1 MEEIIR
7 IEDKAHCLLNK
18 QCDRLKKSWGEGTYL
33 PILHCIVV
41 YVLALKANISCSM
54 QDWFHKVLHSNSVGI
69 DEESL
74 KVLINMVP
82 DTIGYAEIQNYI
94 VSSQN
99 SFVDKEILIEIER
112 YMELVNCKRL
122 ETSFY
127 NTDLA
132 DYSFNSNIEYSL
144 MSYGYH
150 RLFERYLFSIY
161 SCCIGQQVIASNTYS
176 DDDTL
181 FVVDLSAYMKN
192 ENTVSNL
199 PQELISA
206 YMKNEN
212 TFSDLTMEL
221 IDMTNR
227 DKIIFIIPNKMLE
240 HSYMSSDTVNS
251 YSNEVRQYFLTF
263 GYSWKITEFA
273 KCSIAHKLDV
283 KQSKQVIFSFV
294 KNDMFASYSYN
305 IKDSSSIKD
314 KFQSGMNDNDV
325 LFHDVTS
332 LTLRPSF
339 FTLHIMVNRL
349 LKAFIKE
356 KYTHGLQGVPLY
368 QDSYKVNWKECLS
381 FNDVFKRICIYSEGE
396 ISSSNVYCDLYFNN
410 IEEICGDAYELEPAY
425 RLNNLKRTNLKSIIQ
440 KASELIRNEA
450 SRHSIY
456 LQPSDMLFLM
466 KKVEIPATLL
476 DCKNKELV
484 EMVNKMY
491 AAGLKSSKLQ
501 NLETVIPEISEVEG
515 KPYYEKLSK
524 LLCLFETFKILH
536 KDKYNIYTWHT
547 KIDCTNNIDEFLLN
561 KMRNDAKTK
570 HLFFFL
576 CSACIDDLDK
586 LIFFNTDE
594 GLSYKNYTDMCKE
607 LIAFFP
613 YLKSN
618 QIKNSE
624 DQFRKNM
631 KEFSKDQFRK
641 DMKKKSEGQEAEYD
655 ITIFEKT
662 EDSDKETKKKRKKT
676 YLKLIKKYVKT
687 DLLFM
692 EEDQE
697 ERDDS
702 ASRFLKAF
710 ADFVNFIC

>member
-7 IEDKAHCLLNK
+7 IEDKAYCLLNK
-18 QCDRLKKSWGEGTYL
+18 QCDRLKKLWGEGTYL

-54 QDWFHKVLHSNSVGI
+54 QDWFHEVLHGNFVDI

-94 VSSQN
+94 VSFQN

-132 DYSFNSNIEYSL
+132 DYSFNSNIECSF
-144 MSYGYH
+144 MSYGDH
-150 RLFERYLFSIY
+150 RLSERYLFSIY
-161 SCCIGQQVIASNTYS
+161 SCCIGQQDIASNTYS
-176 DDDTL
+176 DEDTL

-192 ENTVSNL
+192 ENTVSDL
-199 PQELISA
+199 KQELIDK
-206 YMKNEN
+206 KNK
-212 TFSDLTMEL
+212 
-221 IDMTNR
+221 

-240 HSYMSSDTVNS
+240 YSYMSSDTVNS

-305 IKDSSSIKD
+305 IKDYSSIKD

-325 LFHDVTS
+325 LFHNVTS
-332 LTLRPSF
+332 LTLCPSF

-466 KKVEIPATLL
+466 KHIEIPRTLL
-476 DCKNKELV
+476 FPKSEKLV
-484 EMVNKMY
+484 NMVNKMY

-576 CSACIDDLDK
+576 CSACVDDMDK

-594 GLSYKNYTDMCKE
+594 GLSYKNYTDMRKE

-631 KEFSKDQFRK
+631 KEFSKGK
-641 DMKKKSEGQEAEYD
+641 YD
-655 ITIFEKT
+655 IAEFEKT
-662 EDSDKETKKKRKKT
+662 ERKRLETWKKQKKM
-676 YLKLIKKYVKT
+676 YLDLIEDYIKT
-687 DLLFM
+687 DLLSM
-692 EEDQE
+692 KEESE
-697 ERDDS
+697 NS
-702 ASRFLKAF
+702 ASRFLKELKG
-710 ADFVNFIC
+710 FINLLNGSSDISSDRK

>member
-1 MEEIIR
+1 
-7 IEDKAHCLLNK
+7 
-18 QCDRLKKSWGEGTYL
+18 
-33 PILHCIVV
+33 
-41 YVLALKANISCSM
+41 
-54 QDWFHKVLHSNSVGI
+54 
-69 DEESL
+69 
-74 KVLINMVP
+74 
-82 DTIGYAEIQNYI
+82 
-94 VSSQN
+94 
-99 SFVDKEILIEIER
+99 
-112 YMELVNCKRL
+112 
-122 ETSFY
+122 
-127 NTDLA
+127 
-132 DYSFNSNIEYSL
+132 
-144 MSYGYH
+144 
-150 RLFERYLFSIY
+150 
-161 SCCIGQQVIASNTYS
+161 
-176 DDDTL
+176 
-181 FVVDLSAYMKN
+181 
-192 ENTVSNL
+192 
-199 PQELISA
+199 
-206 YMKNEN
+206 
-212 TFSDLTMEL
+212 
-221 IDMTNR
+221 
-227 DKIIFIIPNKMLE
+227 
-240 HSYMSSDTVNS
+240 
-251 YSNEVRQYFLTF
+251 
-263 GYSWKITEFA
+263 
-273 KCSIAHKLDV
+273 
-283 KQSKQVIFSFV
+283 
-294 KNDMFASYSYN
+294 MFASYSYN

-325 LFHDVTS
+325 LFHNVTS

>member
-192 ENTVSNL
+192 ENT
-199 PQELISA
+199 
-206 YMKNEN
+206 
-212 TFSDLTMEL
+212 FSDLTMEL

-325 LFHDVTS
+325 LFHNVTS

>member
-54 QDWFHKVLHSNSVGI
+54 QDWFHKVLHSNPVGI

-325 LFHDVTS
+325 LFHNVTS

-368 QDSYKVNWKECLS
+368 QGSYKVNWKECLS

>member
-18 QCDRLKKSWGEGTYL
+18 QCDRLKKLWGEGTYL
-33 PILHCIVV
+33 TILHSIVV

-54 QDWFHKVLHSNSVGI
+54 QDWFHKVLHSNLVGI

-82 DTIGYAEIQNYI
+82 DTICYAEIQNYI

-132 DYSFNSNIEYSL
+132 DYSFYSNIEYSL
-144 MSYGYH
+144 MSYGDH
-150 RLFERYLFSIY
+150 RLFEYYLFSIY

-192 ENTVSNL
+192 ENTFSNL
-199 PQELISA
+199 KHELFDKIN
-206 YMKNEN
+206 K
-212 TFSDLTMEL
+212 
-221 IDMTNR
+221 
-227 DKIIFIIPNKMLE
+227 DKIILIIPNKMLE
-240 HSYMSSDTVNS
+240 YSYMSSDNVNS
-251 YSNEVRQYFLTF
+251 YSNEVRQYFLALGF
-263 GYSWKITEFA
+263 SWKITEFA
-273 KCSIAHKLDV
+273 KCSIAYKLDV
-283 KQSKQVIFSFV
+283 KQSEHVTFSFV
-294 KNDMFASYSYN
+294 KNDVSVSYYYN
-305 IKDSSSIKD
+305 IKDYSSIKD

-325 LFHDVTS
+325 LFHNVTS

-356 KYTHGLQGVPLY
+356 KYTHGLQGVPYY

-381 FNDVFKRICIYSEGE
+381 FNDVFKRICMYSEGE

-466 KKVEIPATLL
+466 KHIEIPRTLL
-476 DCKNKELV
+476 FPKSEKLV
-484 EMVNKMY
+484 NMVNKMY

-576 CSACIDDLDK
+576 CSACVDDMDK
-586 LIFFNTDE
+586 LIFFNTDKS
-594 GLSYKNYTDMCKE
+594 LSYKNYTDMRKE
-607 LIAFFP
+607 LLVFFP

-631 KEFSKDQFRK
+631 KEFSKGEFSK
-641 DMKKKSEGQEAEYD
+641 GKYD
-655 ITIFEKT
+655 IAEFEKT
-662 EDSDKETKKKRKKT
+662 ELNRLETWKKQKKM
-676 YLKLIKKYVKT
+676 YLDLIEDYIKT
-687 DLLFM
+687 DLLSM
-692 EEDQE
+692 KKDQE

-702 ASRFLKAF
+702 ASRFLKAL
-710 ADFVNFIC
+710 ANFVGLL

>member
-18 QCDRLKKSWGEGTYL
+18 QCDRLKKLWGEGTYL
-33 PILHCIVV
+33 TILHSIVV

-54 QDWFHKVLHSNSVGI
+54 QDWFHKVLHSNLVGI
-69 DEESL
+69 DEDSL

-112 YMELVNCKRL
+112 YMKLVNCKRL

-132 DYSFNSNIEYSL
+132 DYSFYSNIEYSL
-144 MSYGYH
+144 MSYGDH
-150 RLFERYLFSIY
+150 RLFEYYLFSIY

-192 ENTVSNL
+192 ENTFSNL
-199 PQELISA
+199 KHELFDKIN
-206 YMKNEN
+206 K
-212 TFSDLTMEL
+212 
-221 IDMTNR
+221 
-227 DKIIFIIPNKMLE
+227 DKIILIIPNKMLE
-240 HSYMSSDTVNS
+240 YSYMSSDNVNS
-251 YSNEVRQYFLTF
+251 YSNEVRQYFLALGF
-263 GYSWKITEFA
+263 SWKITEFA
-273 KCSIAHKLDV
+273 KCSIAYKLDV
-283 KQSKQVIFSFV
+283 KQSEHVTFSFV
-294 KNDMFASYSYN
+294 KNDVSVSYYYN
-305 IKDSSSIKD
+305 IKDYSSIKD

-325 LFHDVTS
+325 LFHNVTS

-356 KYTHGLQGVPLY
+356 KYTHGLQGVPYY

-381 FNDVFKRICIYSEGE
+381 FNDVFKRICMYSEGE

-466 KKVEIPATLL
+466 KHIEIPRTLL
-476 DCKNKELV
+476 FPKSEKLV
-484 EMVNKMY
+484 NMVNKMY

-576 CSACIDDLDK
+576 CSACVDDMDK
-586 LIFFNTDE
+586 LIFFNTDKS
-594 GLSYKNYTDMCKE
+594 LSYKNYTDMRKE
-607 LIAFFP
+607 LLVFFP

-631 KEFSKDQFRK
+631 KEFSKGEFSK
-641 DMKKKSEGQEAEYD
+641 GKYD
-655 ITIFEKT
+655 IAEFEKT
-662 EDSDKETKKKRKKT
+662 ELNRLETWKKQKKM
-676 YLKLIKKYVKT
+676 YLDLIEDYIKT
-687 DLLFM
+687 DLLSM
-692 EEDQE
+692 KKDQE

-702 ASRFLKAF
+702 ASRFLKAL
-710 ADFVNFIC
+710 ANFVGLL

>member
-18 QCDRLKKSWGEGTYL
+18 QCDRLKKLWGEGTYL

-54 QDWFHKVLHSNSVGI
+54 QDFFHEVLHGNFVGI

-94 VSSQN
+94 GSFQN

-127 NTDLA
+127 NADLA

-181 FVVDLSAYMKN
+181 FVVDL
-192 ENTVSNL
+192 
-199 PQELISA
+199 SA

-305 IKDSSSIKD
+305 IKDYSSIKD

-325 LFHDVTS
+325 LFHNVTT

-339 FTLHIMVNRL
+339 FTLHVMVNRL

-356 KYTHGLQGVPLY
+356 KYTHGLQGVPYY

-381 FNDVFKRICIYSEGE
+381 FNDVFKRICMYSEGE

>member
-18 QCDRLKKSWGEGTYL
+18 QCDRLKKLWGEGTYL
-33 PILHCIVV
+33 TILHSIVV

-54 QDWFHKVLHSNSVGI
+54 QDWFHKVLHSNLVGI

-132 DYSFNSNIEYSL
+132 DYSFYSNIEYSL
-144 MSYGYH
+144 MSYGDH
-150 RLFERYLFSIY
+150 RLFEYYLFSIY

-199 PQELISA
+199 KHELFDKIN
-206 YMKNEN
+206 K
-212 TFSDLTMEL
+212 
-221 IDMTNR
+221 
-227 DKIIFIIPNKMLE
+227 DKIILIIPNKMLE
-240 HSYMSSDTVNS
+240 YSYMSSDNVNS
-251 YSNEVRQYFLTF
+251 YSNEVRQYFLALGF
-263 GYSWKITEFA
+263 SWKITEFA
-273 KCSIAHKLDV
+273 KCSIAYKLDV

-325 LFHDVTS
+325 LFHNVTS

>member
-325 LFHDVTS
+325 LFHNVTS

-547 KIDCTNNIDEFLLN
+547 KIDCTNNIDELIGGIKIRLKISIFYGE
-561 KMRNDAKTK
+561 KVV
-570 HLFFFL
+570 HL
-576 CSACIDDLDK
+576 
-586 LIFFNTDE
+586 
-594 GLSYKNYTDMCKE
+594 
-607 LIAFFP
+607 
-613 YLKSN
+613 
-618 QIKNSE
+618 
-624 DQFRKNM
+624 
-631 KEFSKDQFRK
+631 
-641 DMKKKSEGQEAEYD
+641 
-655 ITIFEKT
+655 
-662 EDSDKETKKKRKKT
+662 
-676 YLKLIKKYVKT
+676 
-687 DLLFM
+687 
-692 EEDQE
+692 
-697 ERDDS
+697 
-702 ASRFLKAF
+702 
-710 ADFVNFIC
+710 ADF

>member
-18 QCDRLKKSWGEGTYL
+18 QCDRLKKLWGEGTYL
-33 PILHCIVV
+33 TILHSIVV

-54 QDWFHKVLHSNSVGI
+54 QDWFHKVLHGNFVDI

-94 VSSQN
+94 GSFQN

-127 NTDLA
+127 NANLA

-144 MSYGYH
+144 MSYGDH
-150 RLFERYLFSIY
+150 RLFEYYLFSIY

-305 IKDSSSIKD
+305 IKDYSSIKD

-325 LFHDVTS
+325 LFHNVTT

-339 FTLHIMVNRL
+339 FTLHVMVNRL

-356 KYTHGLQGVPLY
+356 KYTHGLQGVPYY

-381 FNDVFKRICIYSEGE
+381 FNDVFKRICMYSEGE

-586 LIFFNTDE
+586 LIFFN
-594 GLSYKNYTDMCKE
+594 
-607 LIAFFP
+607 I
-613 YLKSN
+613 
-618 QIKNSE
+618 Q
-624 DQFRKNM
+624 Q
-631 KEFSKDQFRK
+631 
-641 DMKKKSEGQEAEYD
+641 
-655 ITIFEKT
+655 
-662 EDSDKETKKKRKKT
+662 
-676 YLKLIKKYVKT
+676 
-687 DLLFM
+687 
-692 EEDQE
+692 
-697 ERDDS
+697 S
-702 ASRFLKAF
+702 A
-710 ADFVNFIC
+710 

>member
-18 QCDRLKKSWGEGTYL
+18 QCDRLKKLWGEGTYL
-33 PILHCIVV
+33 TILHSIVV

-54 QDWFHKVLHSNSVGI
+54 QDWFHKVLHSNLVGI

-132 DYSFNSNIEYSL
+132 DYSFYSNIEYSL
-144 MSYGYH
+144 MSYGDH
-150 RLFERYLFSIY
+150 RLFEYYLFSIY

-192 ENTVSNL
+192 ENTFSNL
-199 PQELISA
+199 KHELFDKIN
-206 YMKNEN
+206 K
-212 TFSDLTMEL
+212 
-221 IDMTNR
+221 
-227 DKIIFIIPNKMLE
+227 DKIILIIPNKMLE
-240 HSYMSSDTVNS
+240 YSYMSSDNVNS
-251 YSNEVRQYFLTF
+251 YSNEVRQYFLALGF
-263 GYSWKITEFA
+263 SWKITEFA
-273 KCSIAHKLDV
+273 KCSIAYKLDV
-283 KQSKQVIFSFV
+283 KQSEHVTFSFV
-294 KNDMFASYSYN
+294 KNDVSVSYYYN
-305 IKDSSSIKD
+305 IKDYSSIKD
-314 KFQSGMNDNDV
+314 KFLSGMNDNDV
-325 LFHDVTS
+325 LFHNVTS

-356 KYTHGLQGVPLY
+356 KYTHGLQGVPYY

-381 FNDVFKRICIYSEGE
+381 FNDVFKRICMYSEGE

-466 KKVEIPATLL
+466 KHIEIPRTLL
-476 DCKNKELV
+476 FPKSEKLV
-484 EMVNKMY
+484 NMVNKMY

-576 CSACIDDLDK
+576 CSACVDDMDK
-586 LIFFNTDE
+586 LFFLIQTRV
-594 GLSYKNYTDMCKE
+594 YHTKIIRICAKNYWYSF
-607 LIAFFP
+607 LI
-613 YLKSN
+613 
-618 QIKNSE
+618 
-624 DQFRKNM
+624 
-631 KEFSKDQFRK
+631 
-641 DMKKKSEGQEAEYD
+641 
-655 ITIFEKT
+655 
-662 EDSDKETKKKRKKT
+662 
-676 YLKLIKKYVKT
+676 
-687 DLLFM
+687 
-692 EEDQE
+692 
-697 ERDDS
+697 
-702 ASRFLKAF
+702 
-710 ADFVNFIC
+710 

>member
-1 MEEIIR
+1 MDEIIR

-18 QCDRLKKSWGEGTYL
+18 QCDRLKKLWGEGTYL
-33 PILHCIVV
+33 TILHSVVV

-54 QDWFHKVLHSNSVGI
+54 QDFFHDVLHGNFVGI

-94 VSSQN
+94 GSFQN

-122 ETSFY
+122 ETIFY

-325 LFHDVTS
+325 LFHNVTS

-339 FTLHIMVNRL
+339 FTLHVMVNRL

-356 KYTHGLQGVPLY
+356 KYTHGLQGVPYY

-381 FNDVFKRICIYSEGE
+381 FNDVFKRICMYSEGE

-425 RLNNLKRTNLKSIIQ
+425 RLNNLQRTNLKSIIQ

-466 KKVEIPATLL
+466 KHIEIPRTLL
-476 DCKNKELV
+476 FPKSEKLV
-484 EMVNKMY
+484 NMVNKMY

-576 CSACIDDLDK
+576 CSACVDDKDK
-586 LIFFNTDE
+586 LIFFNTDKS
-594 GLSYKNYTDMCKE
+594 LSYKNYTDMRKE
-607 LIAFFP
+607 LLVFFP

-631 KEFSKDQFRK
+631 KEFSKGK
-641 DMKKKSEGQEAEYD
+641 YD
-655 ITIFEKT
+655 IAEFEKT
-662 EDSDKETKKKRKKT
+662 ERNRLETWKKQKKM
-676 YLKLIKKYVKT
+676 YLDLIEDYIKT
-687 DLLFM
+687 DLLSM
-692 EEDQE
+692 KKDQE

-702 ASRFLKAF
+702 ASRFLKAL
-710 ADFVNFIC
+710 ADFVGLL

>member
-18 QCDRLKKSWGEGTYL
+18 QCDRLKKLWGEGTYL
-33 PILHCIVV
+33 TILHSIVV

-54 QDWFHKVLHSNSVGI
+54 QDWFHKVLHSNLVGI

-132 DYSFNSNIEYSL
+132 DYSFYSNIEYSL
-144 MSYGYH
+144 MSYGDH
-150 RLFERYLFSIY
+150 RLFEYYLFSIY

-192 ENTVSNL
+192 ENTFSNL
-199 PQELISA
+199 KHELFDNIN
-206 YMKNEN
+206 K
-212 TFSDLTMEL
+212 
-221 IDMTNR
+221 
-227 DKIIFIIPNKMLE
+227 DKIILIIPNKMLE
-240 HSYMSSDTVNS
+240 YSYMSSDNVNS
-251 YSNEVRQYFLTF
+251 YSNEVRQYFLALGF
-263 GYSWKITEFA
+263 SWKITEFA
-273 KCSIAHKLDV
+273 KCSIAYKLDV
-283 KQSKQVIFSFV
+283 KQSEHVTFSFV
-294 KNDMFASYSYN
+294 KNDVSVSYYYN
-305 IKDSSSIKD
+305 IKDYSSIKD

-325 LFHDVTS
+325 LFHNVTS

-356 KYTHGLQGVPLY
+356 KYTHGLQGVPYY

-381 FNDVFKRICIYSEGE
+381 FNDVFKRICMYSEGE

-466 KKVEIPATLL
+466 KHIEIPRTLL
-476 DCKNKELV
+476 FPKSEKLV
-484 EMVNKMY
+484 NMVNKMY

-576 CSACIDDLDK
+576 CSACVDDMDK
-586 LIFFNTDE
+586 LIFFNTDKS
-594 GLSYKNYTDMCKE
+594 LSYKNYTDMRKE
-607 LIAFFP
+607 LLVFFP

-631 KEFSKDQFRK
+631 KEFSKGEFSK
-641 DMKKKSEGQEAEYD
+641 GKYD
-655 ITIFEKT
+655 IAEFEKT
-662 EDSDKETKKKRKKT
+662 ELNCLETWKKQKKM
-676 YLKLIKKYVKT
+676 YLDLIEDYIKT
-687 DLLFM
+687 DLLSM
-692 EEDQE
+692 KKDQE

-702 ASRFLKAF
+702 ASRFLKAL
-710 ADFVNFIC
+710 ANFVGLL

>member
-18 QCDRLKKSWGEGTYL
+18 QCDRLKKLWGEGTYL
-33 PILHCIVV
+33 TILHSIVV

-54 QDWFHKVLHSNSVGI
+54 QDFFHDVLHGNFVGI

-94 VSSQN
+94 GSFQN

-122 ETSFY
+122 ETIFY

-181 FVVDLSAYMKN
+181 FVVDL
-192 ENTVSNL
+192 
-199 PQELISA
+199 SA

-325 LFHDVTS
+325 LFHNVTT

-339 FTLHIMVNRL
+339 FTLHVMVNRL

-356 KYTHGLQGVPLY
+356 KYTHGLQGVPYY

-381 FNDVFKRICIYSEGE
+381 FNDVFKRICMYSEGE

-425 RLNNLKRTNLKSIIQ
+425 RLNNLQRTNLSQ
-440 KASELIRNEA
+440 
-450 SRHSIY
+450 
-456 LQPSDMLFLM
+456 LF
-466 KKVEIPATLL
+466 KK
-476 DCKNKELV
+476 LV
-484 EMVNKMY
+484 
-491 AAGLKSSKLQ
+491 
-501 NLETVIPEISEVEG
+501 NL
-515 KPYYEKLSK
+515 
-524 LLCLFETFKILH
+524 
-536 KDKYNIYTWHT
+536 
-547 KIDCTNNIDEFLLN
+547 
-561 KMRNDAKTK
+561 
-570 HLFFFL
+570 
-576 CSACIDDLDK
+576 
-586 LIFFNTDE
+586 
-594 GLSYKNYTDMCKE
+594 
-607 LIAFFP
+607 
-613 YLKSN
+613 
-618 QIKNSE
+618 
-624 DQFRKNM
+624 
-631 KEFSKDQFRK
+631 
-641 DMKKKSEGQEAEYD
+641 
-655 ITIFEKT
+655 
-662 EDSDKETKKKRKKT
+662 
-676 YLKLIKKYVKT
+676 
-687 DLLFM
+687 
-692 EEDQE
+692 
-697 ERDDS
+697 
-702 ASRFLKAF
+702 
-710 ADFVNFIC
+710 

>member
-18 QCDRLKKSWGEGTYL
+18 QCDRLKKLWGEGTYL
-33 PILHCIVV
+33 TILHSIVV

-54 QDWFHKVLHSNSVGI
+54 QDWFHKVLHSNLVGI

-94 VSSQN
+94 GSFQN

-132 DYSFNSNIEYSL
+132 DYSFYSNIEYSL
-144 MSYGYH
+144 MSYGDH
-150 RLFERYLFSIY
+150 RLFEYYLFSIY

-181 FVVDLSAYMKN
+181 FVVDLR
-192 ENTVSNL
+192 
-199 PQELISA
+199 A

-212 TFSDLTMEL
+212 TFSDLKQEL
-221 IDMTNR
+221 IDKKNK

-305 IKDSSSIKD
+305 IKDYSSIKD

-325 LFHDVTS
+325 LFHNVTT

-339 FTLHIMVNRL
+339 FTLHVMVNRL

-356 KYTHGLQGVPLY
+356 KYTHGLQGVPYY

-381 FNDVFKRICIYSEGE
+381 FNDVFKRICMYSEGE
-396 ISSSNVYCDLYFNN
+396 VSSSNVYCDLYFNN

-425 RLNNLKRTNLKSIIQ
+425 RLNNLKRTNLKSILQ

-466 KKVEIPATLL
+466 KHIEIPRTLL
-476 DCKNKELV
+476 FPKSEKLV
-484 EMVNKMY
+484 NMVNKMY

-576 CSACIDDLDK
+576 CSACVDDMDK
-586 LIFFNTDE
+586 LIFFNTDKS
-594 GLSYKNYTDMCKE
+594 LSYKNYTDMRKE
-607 LIAFFP
+607 LLVFFP

-631 KEFSKDQFRK
+631 KEFSKGEFSK
-641 DMKKKSEGQEAEYD
+641 GKYD
-655 ITIFEKT
+655 IAEFEKT
-662 EDSDKETKKKRKKT
+662 ELNRLETWKKQKKM
-676 YLKLIKKYVKT
+676 YLDLIEDYIKT
-687 DLLFM
+687 DLLSM
-692 EEDQE
+692 KKDQE

-702 ASRFLKAF
+702 ASRFLKAL
-710 ADFVNFIC
+710 ADFVGLL

>member
-18 QCDRLKKSWGEGTYL
+18 QCDRLKKLWGEGTYL
-33 PILHCIVV
+33 TILHSIVV

-54 QDWFHKVLHSNSVGI
+54 QDWFHKVLHSNLVGI

-94 VSSQN
+94 VSFQN

-127 NTDLA
+127 NANLA

-144 MSYGYH
+144 MSYGDH
-150 RLFERYLFSIY
+150 RLFEYYLFSIY

-192 ENTVSNL
+192 ENTFSNL
-199 PQELISA
+199 KQELFDKIN
-206 YMKNEN
+206 K
-212 TFSDLTMEL
+212 
-221 IDMTNR
+221 
-227 DKIIFIIPNKMLE
+227 DKIIFVIPNKMLE
-240 HSYMSSDTVNS
+240 YSYMSSDKVNS
-251 YSNEVRQYFLTF
+251 YSNEVRQYLFLLLGF
-263 GYSWKITEFA
+263 SWKITEFA
-273 KCSIAHKLDV
+273 KCSIAYKLDV
-283 KQSKQVIFSFV
+283 KQSVHVTFSFV
-294 KNDMFASYSYN
+294 KNDMSVSYFYN
-305 IKDSSSIKD
+305 IKDYSSIKD

-325 LFHDVTS
+325 LFHNVTS

-466 KKVEIPATLL
+466 KHIEIPRTLL
-476 DCKNKELV
+476 SSKSEKLV
-484 EMVNKMY
+484 NMVNKMY

-547 KIDCTNNIDEFLLN
+547 KIDCTNNIDEFQLN
-561 KMRNDAKTK
+561 MMRNDAKTK

-576 CSACIDDLDK
+576 CSACVDDLDK

-594 GLSYKNYTDMCKE
+594 GLSYKNYTDMRKE
-607 LIAFFP
+607 LIVFFP

-631 KEFSKDQFRK
+631 KEFSV
-641 DMKKKSEGQEAEYD
+641 GQYD
-655 ITIFEKT
+655 IAKFEKT
-662 EDSDKETKKKRKKT
+662 EDFDIETKKKRKKM
-676 YLKLIKKYVKT
+676 YLDLIEDYIKT
-687 DLLFM
+687 DLLSM
-692 EEDQE
+692 KEESE
-697 ERDDS
+697 NS
-702 ASRFLKAF
+702 ASRFLKELKG
-710 ADFVNFIC
+710 FINLLNGSSDISSDRK

>member
-1 MEEIIR
+1 MEEIII

-18 QCDRLKKSWGEGTYL
+18 QCDRLKKLWGEGTYL
-33 PILHCIVV
+33 TILHSIVV

-54 QDWFHKVLHSNSVGI
+54 QDFFHEVLHGNFVGI

-94 VSSQN
+94 VSFQN

-127 NTDLA
+127 NANLA

-144 MSYGYH
+144 MSYGDH
-150 RLFERYLFSIY
+150 RLFEYYLFSIY

-192 ENTVSNL
+192 ENTFSNL
-199 PQELISA
+199 KQELFDKIN
-206 YMKNEN
+206 K
-212 TFSDLTMEL
+212 
-221 IDMTNR
+221 
-227 DKIIFIIPNKMLE
+227 DKIIFVIPNKMLE
-240 HSYMSSDTVNS
+240 YSYMSSDKVNS
-251 YSNEVRQYFLTF
+251 YSNEVRQYLFLLLGF
-263 GYSWKITEFA
+263 SWKITEFA
-273 KCSIAHKLDV
+273 KCSIAYKLDV
-283 KQSKQVIFSFV
+283 KQSVHVTFSFV
-294 KNDMFASYSYN
+294 KNDMSVSYFYN
-305 IKDSSSIKD
+305 IKDYSSIKD

-325 LFHDVTS
+325 LFHNVTS

-466 KKVEIPATLL
+466 KHIEIPRTLL
-476 DCKNKELV
+476 SSKSEKLV
-484 EMVNKMY
+484 NMVNKMY

-547 KIDCTNNIDEFLLN
+547 KIDCTNNIDEFQLN
-561 KMRNDAKTK
+561 MMRNDAKTK

-576 CSACIDDLDK
+576 CSACVDDLDK

-594 GLSYKNYTDMCKE
+594 GLSYKNYTDMRKE

-631 KEFSKDQFRK
+631 KEFSV
-641 DMKKKSEGQEAEYD
+641 GQYD
-655 ITIFEKT
+655 IAKFEKT
-662 EDSDKETKKKRKKT
+662 EDFDIETKKKRKKM
-676 YLKLIKKYVKT
+676 YLDLIEDYIKT
-687 DLLFM
+687 DLLSM
-692 EEDQE
+692 KEESE
-697 ERDDS
+697 NS
-702 ASRFLKAF
+702 ASRFLKELKG
-710 ADFVNFIC
+710 FINLLNGSSDISSDRK

>member
-18 QCDRLKKSWGEGTYL
+18 QCDRLKKLWGECTYL
-33 PILHCIVV
+33 TILHSIVV

-54 QDWFHKVLHSNSVGI
+54 QDWFHKVLHSNLVGI

-112 YMELVNCKRL
+112 YMKLVNCKRL

-132 DYSFNSNIEYSL
+132 DYSFYSNIEYSL
-144 MSYGYH
+144 MSYGDH
-150 RLFERYLFSIY
+150 RLFEYYLFSIY

-192 ENTVSNL
+192 ENTFSNL
-199 PQELISA
+199 KHELFDKIN
-206 YMKNEN
+206 K
-212 TFSDLTMEL
+212 
-221 IDMTNR
+221 
-227 DKIIFIIPNKMLE
+227 DKIILIIPNKMLE
-240 HSYMSSDTVNS
+240 YSYMSSDNVNS
-251 YSNEVRQYFLTF
+251 YSNEVRQYFLALGF
-263 GYSWKITEFA
+263 SWKITEFA
-273 KCSIAHKLDV
+273 KCSIAYKLDV
-283 KQSKQVIFSFV
+283 KQSEHVTFSFV
-294 KNDMFASYSYN
+294 KNDVSVSYYYN
-305 IKDSSSIKD
+305 IKDYSSIKD

-325 LFHDVTS
+325 LFHNVTS

-356 KYTHGLQGVPLY
+356 KYTHGLQGVPYY

-381 FNDVFKRICIYSEGE
+381 FNDVFKRICMYSEGE

-466 KKVEIPATLL
+466 KHIEIPRTLL
-476 DCKNKELV
+476 FPKSEKLV
-484 EMVNKMY
+484 NMVNKMY

-576 CSACIDDLDK
+576 CSACVDDMDK
-586 LIFFNTDE
+586 LIFFNTDKS
-594 GLSYKNYTDMCKE
+594 LSYKNYTDMRKE
-607 LIAFFP
+607 LLVFFP

-631 KEFSKDQFRK
+631 KEFSKGEFSK
-641 DMKKKSEGQEAEYD
+641 GKYD
-655 ITIFEKT
+655 IAEFEKT
-662 EDSDKETKKKRKKT
+662 ELNRLETWKKQKKM
-676 YLKLIKKYVKT
+676 YLDLIEDYIKT
-687 DLLFM
+687 DLLSM
-692 EEDQE
+692 KKDQE

-702 ASRFLKAF
+702 ASRFLKAL
-710 ADFVNFIC
+710 ANFVGLL

>member
-1 MEEIIR
+1 MDEIIR

-18 QCDRLKKSWGEGTYL
+18 QCDRLKKLWGEGTYL
-33 PILHCIVV
+33 TILHSVVV

-54 QDWFHKVLHSNSVGI
+54 QDFFHEVLHGNFVGI

-94 VSSQN
+94 GSFQN

-127 NTDLA
+127 NADLA

-144 MSYGYH
+144 MFYGDQ
-150 RLFERYLFSIY
+150 RLFESYLFSIY
-161 SCCIGQQVIASNTYS
+161 SCCIGQQDIASNTYS

-192 ENTVSNL
+192 ENTFSNL
-199 PQELISA
+199 KQELFDKIN
-206 YMKNEN
+206 K
-212 TFSDLTMEL
+212 
-221 IDMTNR
+221 

-240 HSYMSSDTVNS
+240 YSYMSSDNVNS
-251 YSNEVRQYFLTF
+251 YSNEVRQYLFLLLGF
-263 GYSWKITEFA
+263 SWKITEFA
-273 KCSIAHKLDV
+273 KCSIAYKLDV
-283 KQSKQVIFSFV
+283 KQSVHVTFSFV
-294 KNDMFASYSYN
+294 KNDMSVSYFYN
-305 IKDSSSIKD
+305 IKDYSSIKD

-325 LFHDVTS
+325 LFHNVTT

-339 FTLHIMVNRL
+339 FTLHVMVNRL

-356 KYTHGLQGVPLY
+356 KYTHGLQGVPYY

-381 FNDVFKRICIYSEGE
+381 FNDVFKRICMYSEGE

-410 IEEICGDAYELEPAY
+410 IEEICGDAYELEPAC

-440 KASELIRNEA
+440 KASELIRKEA

-466 KKVEIPATLL
+466 KHIEIPRTLL
-476 DCKNKELV
+476 FSKSEGLV
-484 EMVNKMY
+484 NMVNKMY
-491 AAGLKSSKLQ
+491 AAGLKSTKLQ

-576 CSACIDDLDK
+576 CSACVDDMDK
-586 LIFFNTDE
+586 LIFFNTDKS
-594 GLSYKNYTDMCKE
+594 LSYKNYTDMRKE
-607 LIAFFP
+607 LLVFFP

-631 KEFSKDQFRK
+631 KEFSKGK
-641 DMKKKSEGQEAEYD
+641 YD
-655 ITIFEKT
+655 IAEFEKT
-662 EDSDKETKKKRKKT
+662 ERNRLETWKKQKKM
-676 YLKLIKKYVKT
+676 YLDLIEDYIKT
-687 DLLFM
+687 DLLSM
-692 EEDQE
+692 KKDQE

-702 ASRFLKAF
+702 ASRFLKAL
-710 ADFVNFIC
+710 ADFVGLL

>member
-18 QCDRLKKSWGEGTYL
+18 QCDRLKKLWGEGTYL
-33 PILHCIVV
+33 TILHSIVV

-54 QDWFHKVLHSNSVGI
+54 QDFFHEVLHGNFVGI

-94 VSSQN
+94 VSFQN

-127 NTDLA
+127 NPNLA

-144 MSYGYH
+144 MSYGDH
-150 RLFERYLFSIY
+150 RLFEYYLFSIY

-192 ENTVSNL
+192 ENTFSNL
-199 PQELISA
+199 KQELFDKIN
-206 YMKNEN
+206 K
-212 TFSDLTMEL
+212 
-221 IDMTNR
+221 
-227 DKIIFIIPNKMLE
+227 DKIIFVIPNKMLE
-240 HSYMSSDTVNS
+240 YSYMSSDKVNS
-251 YSNEVRQYFLTF
+251 YSNEVRQYLFLLLGF
-263 GYSWKITEFA
+263 SWKITEFA
-273 KCSIAHKLDV
+273 KCSIAYKLDV
-283 KQSKQVIFSFV
+283 KQSVHVTFSFV
-294 KNDMFASYSYN
+294 KNDMSVSYFYN
-305 IKDSSSIKD
+305 IKDYSSIKD

-325 LFHDVTS
+325 LFHNVTS

-466 KKVEIPATLL
+466 KHIEIPRTLL
-476 DCKNKELV
+476 SSKSEKLV
-484 EMVNKMY
+484 NMVNKMY

-547 KIDCTNNIDEFLLN
+547 KIDCTNNIDEFQLN
-561 KMRNDAKTK
+561 MMRNDAKTK

-576 CSACIDDLDK
+576 CSACVDDLDK

-594 GLSYKNYTDMCKE
+594 GLSYKNYTDMRKE

-631 KEFSKDQFRK
+631 KEFSV
-641 DMKKKSEGQEAEYD
+641 GQYD
-655 ITIFEKT
+655 IAKFEKT
-662 EDSDKETKKKRKKT
+662 EDFDIETKKKRKKM
-676 YLKLIKKYVKT
+676 YLDLIEDYIKT
-687 DLLFM
+687 DLLSM
-692 EEDQE
+692 KEESE
-697 ERDDS
+697 NS
-702 ASRFLKAF
+702 ASRFLKELKG
-710 ADFVNFIC
+710 FINLLNGSSDISSDRK

>member
-325 LFHDVTS
+325 LFHNVTS

>member
-1 MEEIIR
+1 MDEIIR

-18 QCDRLKKSWGEGTYL
+18 QCDRLKKLWGEGTYL
-33 PILHCIVV
+33 TILHSVVV

-54 QDWFHKVLHSNSVGI
+54 QDFFHDVLHGNFVGI

-94 VSSQN
+94 GSFQN

-122 ETSFY
+122 ETIFY

-325 LFHDVTS
+325 LFHNVTS

-339 FTLHIMVNRL
+339 FTLHVMVNRL

-356 KYTHGLQGVPLY
+356 KYTHGLQGVPYY

-381 FNDVFKRICIYSEGE
+381 FNDVFKRICMYSEGE

-425 RLNNLKRTNLKSIIQ
+425 RLNNLQRTNLKSIIQ

-466 KKVEIPATLL
+466 KHIEIPRTLL
-476 DCKNKELV
+476 FSKSEGLV
-484 EMVNKMY
+484 NMVNKMY
-491 AAGLKSSKLQ
+491 AAGLKSTKLQ

-576 CSACIDDLDK
+576 CSACVDDMDK
-586 LIFFNTDE
+586 LIFFNTDKS
-594 GLSYKNYTDMCKE
+594 LSYKNYTDMRKE
-607 LIAFFP
+607 LLVFFP

-631 KEFSKDQFRK
+631 KEFSKGK
-641 DMKKKSEGQEAEYD
+641 YD
-655 ITIFEKT
+655 IAEFEKT
-662 EDSDKETKKKRKKT
+662 ERNRLETWKKQKKM
-676 YLKLIKKYVKT
+676 YLDLIEDYIKT
-687 DLLFM
+687 DLLSM
-692 EEDQE
+692 KKDQE

-702 ASRFLKAF
+702 ASRFLKAL
-710 ADFVNFIC
+710 ADFVGLL

>member
-127 NTDLA
+127 NADLA

-212 TFSDLTMEL
+212 TFSDLKQEL
-221 IDMTNR
+221 IDKKNK

-325 LFHDVTS
+325 LFHNVTS

>member
-18 QCDRLKKSWGEGTYL
+18 QCDRLKKLWGEGTYL
-33 PILHCIVV
+33 TILHSIVV

-54 QDWFHKVLHSNSVGI
+54 QDFFHEVLHGNFVGI

-74 KVLINMVP
+74 KDLINMVP

-94 VSSQN
+94 VSFQN

-132 DYSFNSNIEYSL
+132 DYSFNSNIECSL
-144 MSYGYH
+144 MSYGDH
-150 RLFERYLFSIY
+150 RLSERYLFSIY
-161 SCCIGQQVIASNTYS
+161 SCCIGLQDIASNTYS
-176 DDDTL
+176 DEDTL

-206 YMKNEN
+206 YMKKEN
-212 TFSDLTMEL
+212 TFSDLTMDL
-221 IDMTNR
+221 TYMKNR

-251 YSNEVRQYFLTF
+251 YSNEVRQYFLTS

-283 KQSKQVIFSFV
+283 KRSKQVIFSFV

-305 IKDSSSIKD
+305 IKYYSSIKD
-314 KFQSGMNDNDV
+314 KFQSSMNDNDV
-325 LFHDVTS
+325 LFYNVTS

-466 KKVEIPATLL
+466 KHIEIPRTLL
-476 DCKNKELV
+476 SSKSEKLV
-484 EMVNKMY
+484 NMVNKMY

-547 KIDCTNNIDEFLLN
+547 KIDCTNNIDEFQLN
-561 KMRNDAKTK
+561 MMRNDAKTK

-576 CSACIDDLDK
+576 CSACVDDLDK

-594 GLSYKNYTDMCKE
+594 GLSYKNYTDMRKE

-631 KEFSKDQFRK
+631 KEFSV
-641 DMKKKSEGQEAEYD
+641 GQYD
-655 ITIFEKT
+655 IAKFEKT
-662 EDSDKETKKKRKKT
+662 EDFDIETKKKRKKM
-676 YLKLIKKYVKT
+676 YLDLIEDYIKT
-687 DLLFM
+687 DLLSM
-692 EEDQE
+692 KKDQE

-702 ASRFLKAF
+702 ASRFLKAL
-710 ADFVNFIC
+710 ADFVGLL

>member
-325 LFHDVTS
+325 LFHNVTS

-368 QDSYKVNWKECLS
+368 QGSYKVNWKECLS

>member
-18 QCDRLKKSWGEGTYL
+18 QCDRLKKLWGEGTYL
-33 PILHCIVV
+33 TILHSIVV

-54 QDWFHKVLHSNSVGI
+54 QDFFHEVLHGNFVGI

-94 VSSQN
+94 VSFQN

-127 NTDLA
+127 NANLA

-144 MSYGYH
+144 MSYGDH
-150 RLFERYLFSIY
+150 RLFEYYLFSIY

-192 ENTVSNL
+192 ENTFSNL
-199 PQELISA
+199 KQELFDKIN
-206 YMKNEN
+206 K
-212 TFSDLTMEL
+212 
-221 IDMTNR
+221 
-227 DKIIFIIPNKMLE
+227 DKIIFVIPNKMLE
-240 HSYMSSDTVNS
+240 YSYMSSDKVNS
-251 YSNEVRQYFLTF
+251 YSNEVRQYLFLLLGF
-263 GYSWKITEFA
+263 SWKITEFA
-273 KCSIAHKLDV
+273 KCSIAYKLDV
-283 KQSKQVIFSFV
+283 KQSVHVTFSFV
-294 KNDMFASYSYN
+294 KNDMSVSYFYN
-305 IKDSSSIKD
+305 IKDYSSIKD

-325 LFHDVTS
+325 LFHNVTS

-466 KKVEIPATLL
+466 KHIEIPRTLL
-476 DCKNKELV
+476 SSKSEKLV
-484 EMVNKMY
+484 NMVNKMY

-547 KIDCTNNIDEFLLN
+547 KIDCTNNIDEFQLN
-561 KMRNDAKTK
+561 MMRNDAKTK

-576 CSACIDDLDK
+576 CSACVDDLDK

-594 GLSYKNYTDMCKE
+594 GLSYKNYTDMRKE
-607 LIAFFP
+607 LIVFFP

-631 KEFSKDQFRK
+631 KEFSV
-641 DMKKKSEGQEAEYD
+641 GQYD
-655 ITIFEKT
+655 IAKFEKT
-662 EDSDKETKKKRKKT
+662 EDFDIETKKKRKKM
-676 YLKLIKKYVKT
+676 YLDLIEDYIKT
-687 DLLFM
+687 DLLSM
-692 EEDQE
+692 KEESE
-697 ERDDS
+697 NS
-702 ASRFLKAF
+702 ASRFLKELKG
-710 ADFVNFIC
+710 FINLLNGSSDISSDRK

>member
-18 QCDRLKKSWGEGTYL
+18 QCDRLKKLWGEGTYL
-33 PILHCIVV
+33 TILHSVVV

-54 QDWFHKVLHSNSVGI
+54 QDFFHDVLHGNFVGI

-94 VSSQN
+94 GSFQN

-122 ETSFY
+122 ETIFY

-161 SCCIGQQVIASNTYS
+161 SCCIGQQDIASNTYS
-176 DDDTL
+176 DEDTL
-181 FVVDLSAYMKN
+181 FVVDLSVYMKN

-325 LFHDVTS
+325 LFHNVTS

-339 FTLHIMVNRL
+339 FTLHVMVNRL

-356 KYTHGLQGVPLY
+356 KYTHGLQGVPYY

-381 FNDVFKRICIYSEGE
+381 FNDVFKRICMYSEGE

-410 IEEICGDAYELEPAY
+410 IEEICGDAYELEPAC

-440 KASELIRNEA
+440 KASELIRKEA

-466 KKVEIPATLL
+466 KHIEIPRTLL
-476 DCKNKELV
+476 FSKSEGLV
-484 EMVNKMY
+484 NMVNKMY
-491 AAGLKSSKLQ
+491 AAGLKSTKLQ

-576 CSACIDDLDK
+576 CSACVDDMDK
-586 LIFFNTDE
+586 LIFFNTDKS
-594 GLSYKNYTDMCKE
+594 LSYKNYTDMRKE
-607 LIAFFP
+607 LLVFFP

-631 KEFSKDQFRK
+631 KEFSK
-641 DMKKKSEGQEAEYD
+641 GQYD
-655 ITIFEKT
+655 IAQFEKP
-662 EDSDKETKKKRKKT
+662 EDCDRETKKKRKKM
-676 YLKLIKKYVKT
+676 YLDLIEDYIKT
-687 DLLFM
+687 DLLSM
-692 EEDQE
+692 KKDQE

-702 ASRFLKAF
+702 ASRFLKAL
-710 ADFVNFIC
+710 ADFVGLL

>member
-7 IEDKAHCLLNK
+7 IEDKAYCLLNK
-18 QCDRLKKSWGEGTYL
+18 QCDRLKKLWGEGTYL

-54 QDWFHKVLHSNSVGI
+54 QDWFHEVLHGNFVDI

-94 VSSQN
+94 VSFQN

-132 DYSFNSNIEYSL
+132 DYSFNSNIECSF
-144 MSYGYH
+144 MSYGDH
-150 RLFERYLFSIY
+150 RLSERYLFSIY
-161 SCCIGQQVIASNTYS
+161 SCCIGQQDIASNTYS
-176 DDDTL
+176 DEDTL

-192 ENTVSNL
+192 ENTVSDL
-199 PQELISA
+199 KQELIDK
-206 YMKNEN
+206 KNK
-212 TFSDLTMEL
+212 
-221 IDMTNR
+221 

-240 HSYMSSDTVNS
+240 YSYMSSDTVNS

-283 KQSKQVIFSFV
+283 KQSKQVNFSFV

-305 IKDSSSIKD
+305 IKDYSSIKD

-325 LFHDVTS
+325 LFHNVIS

-466 KKVEIPATLL
+466 KHIEIPRTLL
-476 DCKNKELV
+476 FPKSEKLV
-484 EMVNKMY
+484 NMVNKMY

-576 CSACIDDLDK
+576 CSACVDDMDK

-594 GLSYKNYTDMCKE
+594 GLSYKNYTDMRKE

-631 KEFSKDQFRK
+631 KEFSKGK
-641 DMKKKSEGQEAEYD
+641 YD
-655 ITIFEKT
+655 IAEFEKT
-662 EDSDKETKKKRKKT
+662 ERKRLETWKKQKKM
-676 YLKLIKKYVKT
+676 YLDLIEDYIKT
-687 DLLFM
+687 DLLSM
-692 EEDQE
+692 KEESE
-697 ERDDS
+697 NS
-702 ASRFLKAF
+702 ASRFLKELKG
-710 ADFVNFIC
+710 FINLLNGSSDISSDRK

>member
-18 QCDRLKKSWGEGTYL
+18 QCDRLKKLWGEGTYL
-33 PILHCIVV
+33 TILHSIVV

-54 QDWFHKVLHSNSVGI
+54 QDFFHEVLHGNFVGI

-94 VSSQN
+94 VSFQN

-127 NTDLA
+127 NANLA

-144 MSYGYH
+144 MSYGDH
-150 RLFERYLFSIY
+150 RLFEYYLFSIY

-192 ENTVSNL
+192 ENTFSNL
-199 PQELISA
+199 KQELFDKIN
-206 YMKNEN
+206 K
-212 TFSDLTMEL
+212 
-221 IDMTNR
+221 
-227 DKIIFIIPNKMLE
+227 DKIIFVIPNKMLE
-240 HSYMSSDTVNS
+240 YSYMSSDKVNS
-251 YSNEVRQYFLTF
+251 YSNEVRQYLFLLLGF
-263 GYSWKITEFA
+263 SWKITEFA
-273 KCSIAHKLDV
+273 KCSIAYKLDV
-283 KQSKQVIFSFV
+283 KQSVHVTFSFV
-294 KNDMFASYSYN
+294 KNDMSVSYFYN
-305 IKDSSSIKD
+305 IKDYSSIKD

-325 LFHDVTS
+325 LFHNVTS

-410 IEEICGDAYELEPAY
+410 IEEICGDVYGLEPAY

-466 KKVEIPATLL
+466 KHIEIPRTLL
-476 DCKNKELV
+476 SSKSEKLV
-484 EMVNKMY
+484 NMVNKMY

-547 KIDCTNNIDEFLLN
+547 KIDCTNNIDEFQLN
-561 KMRNDAKTK
+561 MMRNDAKTK

-576 CSACIDDLDK
+576 CSACVDDLDK

-594 GLSYKNYTDMCKE
+594 GLSYKNYTDMRKE
-607 LIAFFP
+607 LIVFFP

-631 KEFSKDQFRK
+631 KEFSV
-641 DMKKKSEGQEAEYD
+641 GQYD
-655 ITIFEKT
+655 IAKFEKT
-662 EDSDKETKKKRKKT
+662 EDFDIETKKKRKKM
-676 YLKLIKKYVKT
+676 YLDLIEDYIKT
-687 DLLFM
+687 DLLSM
-692 EEDQE
+692 KEESE
-697 ERDDS
+697 NS
-702 ASRFLKAF
+702 ASRFLKELKG
-710 ADFVNFIC
+710 FINLLNGSSDISSDRK

>member
-1 MEEIIR
+1 
-7 IEDKAHCLLNK
+7 
-18 QCDRLKKSWGEGTYL
+18 
-33 PILHCIVV
+33 
-41 YVLALKANISCSM
+41 M
-54 QDWFHKVLHSNSVGI
+54 QDWFHKVLHSNLVGI

-132 DYSFNSNIEYSL
+132 DYSFYSNIEYSL
-144 MSYGYH
+144 MSYGDH
-150 RLFERYLFSIY
+150 RLFEYYLFSIY

-192 ENTVSNL
+192 ENTFSYL
-199 PQELISA
+199 KPELFDKIN
-206 YMKNEN
+206 K
-212 TFSDLTMEL
+212 
-221 IDMTNR
+221 
-227 DKIIFIIPNKMLE
+227 DKIIFIVPNKMLE
-240 HSYMSSDTVNS
+240 HSYMSSDIVNS
-251 YSNEVRQYFLTF
+251 YSNEVRQCILTF

-273 KCSIAHKLDV
+273 KCSIAYKLDV
-283 KQSKQVIFSFV
+283 KQSVHVTFSFV
-294 KNDMFASYSYN
+294 KNDMSVSYFYN
-305 IKDSSSIKD
+305 IKDYSSIKD

-325 LFHDVTS
+325 LFHNVTS

-466 KKVEIPATLL
+466 KHIEIPRTLL
-476 DCKNKELV
+476 SSKSEKLV
-484 EMVNKMY
+484 NMVNKMY

-547 KIDCTNNIDEFLLN
+547 KIDCTNNIDEFQLN
-561 KMRNDAKTK
+561 MMRNDAKTK

-576 CSACIDDLDK
+576 CSACVDDLDK

-594 GLSYKNYTDMCKE
+594 GLSYKNYTDMRKE

-631 KEFSKDQFRK
+631 KEFSVGQYDIAKFE
-641 DMKKKSEGQEAEYD
+641 KSEDFD
-655 ITIFEKT
+655 IEP
-662 EDSDKETKKKRKKT
+662 KKKRKKM
-676 YLKLIKKYVKT
+676 YLDLIEDYIKT
-687 DLLFM
+687 DLLSM
-692 EEDQE
+692 KEESE
-697 ERDDS
+697 NS
-702 ASRFLKAF
+702 ASRFLKELKG
-710 ADFVNFIC
+710 FINLLNGSSDISSDRK

>member
-7 IEDKAHCLLNK
+7 IEDKAYCLLNK
-18 QCDRLKKSWGEGTYL
+18 QCDRLKKLWGEGTYL

-54 QDWFHKVLHSNSVGI
+54 QDWFHEVLHGNFVDI

-94 VSSQN
+94 VSFQN

-132 DYSFNSNIEYSL
+132 DYSFNSNIECSF
-144 MSYGYH
+144 MSYGDH
-150 RLFERYLFSIY
+150 RLSERYLFSIY
-161 SCCIGQQVIASNTYS
+161 SCCIGQQDIASNTYS
-176 DDDTL
+176 DEDTL

-192 ENTVSNL
+192 ENTVSDL
-199 PQELISA
+199 KQELIDK
-206 YMKNEN
+206 KNK
-212 TFSDLTMEL
+212 
-221 IDMTNR
+221 

-240 HSYMSSDTVNS
+240 YSYMSSDTVNS

-283 KQSKQVIFSFV
+283 KQSKQVNFSFV

-305 IKDSSSIKD
+305 IKDYSSIKD

-325 LFHDVTS
+325 LFHNVTS
-332 LTLRPSF
+332 LTLCPSF

-466 KKVEIPATLL
+466 KHIEIPRTLL
-476 DCKNKELV
+476 FPKSEKLV
-484 EMVNKMY
+484 NMVNKMY

-576 CSACIDDLDK
+576 CSACVDDMDK

-594 GLSYKNYTDMCKE
+594 GLSYKNYTDMRKE

-631 KEFSKDQFRK
+631 KEFSKGK
-641 DMKKKSEGQEAEYD
+641 YD
-655 ITIFEKT
+655 IAEFEKT
-662 EDSDKETKKKRKKT
+662 ERKRHETWKKQKKM
-676 YLKLIKKYVKT
+676 YLDLIEDYIKT
-687 DLLFM
+687 DLLSM
-692 EEDQE
+692 KEESE
-697 ERDDS
+697 NS
-702 ASRFLKAF
+702 ASRFLKELKG
-710 ADFVNFIC
+710 FINLLNGSSDISSDRK

>member
-18 QCDRLKKSWGEGTYL
+18 QCDRLKKLWGEGTYL

-54 QDWFHKVLHSNSVGI
+54 QDWFHKVLHGNFIDI

-94 VSSQN
+94 GSFQN

-127 NTDLA
+127 NADLA
-132 DYSFNSNIEYSL
+132 DYSFNSNIECSL
-144 MSYGYH
+144 MSYGDH
-150 RLFERYLFSIY
+150 RLSERYLFSIY
-161 SCCIGQQVIASNTYS
+161 SCCIGQQDIASNTYS
-176 DDDTL
+176 DEDTL
-181 FVVDLSAYMKN
+181 FVVNLSAF
-192 ENTVSNL
+192 
-199 PQELISA
+199 
-206 YMKNEN
+206 MKNEN
-212 TFSDLTMEL
+212 TFSDLKQEL
-221 IDMTNR
+221 IDKKNK

-305 IKDSSSIKD
+305 IKDYSSIKD

-325 LFHDVTS
+325 LFHNVTT

-339 FTLHIMVNRL
+339 FTLHVMVNRL

-356 KYTHGLQGVPLY
+356 KYTHGLQGVPYY

-381 FNDVFKRICIYSEGE
+381 FNDVFKRICMYSEGE

-410 IEEICGDAYELEPAY
+410 IEEICGDAYELEPAC

-440 KASELIRNEA
+440 KASELIRKEA

-466 KKVEIPATLL
+466 KHIEIPRTLL
-476 DCKNKELV
+476 FSKSEGLV
-484 EMVNKMY
+484 NMVNKMY
-491 AAGLKSSKLQ
+491 AAGLKSTKLQ

-576 CSACIDDLDK
+576 CSACVDDKDK
-586 LIFFNTDE
+586 LIFYNTDK
-594 GLSYKNYTDMCKE
+594 GLSYKNYTDMRKD
-607 LIAFFP
+607 LLVFFP
-613 YLKSN
+613 HLKSN
-618 QIKNSE
+618 KIKNSE

-631 KEFSKDQFRK
+631 KEFSK
-641 DMKKKSEGQEAEYD
+641 GQYD
-655 ITIFEKT
+655 IAQFEKP
-662 EDSDKETKKKRKKT
+662 EDEPLKTWKKQKKM
-676 YLKLIKKYVKT
+676 YLDLIEDYIKT
-687 DLLFM
+687 DLLSM

-697 ERDDS
+697 KRDDS
-702 ASRFLKAF
+702 ASRFLKAL
-710 ADFVNFIC
+710 ADFVGLL

>member
-1 MEEIIR
+1 MDEIIR

-18 QCDRLKKSWGEGTYL
+18 QCDRLKKLWGEGTYL
-33 PILHCIVV
+33 TILHSVVV

-54 QDWFHKVLHSNSVGI
+54 QDFFHDVLHGNFVGI

-94 VSSQN
+94 GSFQN

-325 LFHDVTS
+325 LFHNVTT

-339 FTLHIMVNRL
+339 FTLHVMVNRL

-356 KYTHGLQGVPLY
+356 KYTHGLQGVPYY

-381 FNDVFKRICIYSEGE
+381 FNDVFKRICMYSEGE

-425 RLNNLKRTNLKSIIQ
+425 RLNNLQRTNLKSIIQ

-466 KKVEIPATLL
+466 KHIEIPRTLL
-476 DCKNKELV
+476 FPKSEKLV
-484 EMVNKMY
+484 NMVNKMY

-576 CSACIDDLDK
+576 CSACVDDMDK
-586 LIFFNTDE
+586 LIFFNTDKS
-594 GLSYKNYTDMCKE
+594 LSYKNYTDMCKE

-631 KEFSKDQFRK
+631 KEFSKGK
-641 DMKKKSEGQEAEYD
+641 YD
-655 ITIFEKT
+655 IAEFEKT
-662 EDSDKETKKKRKKT
+662 ERNRLETWKKQKKM
-676 YLKLIKKYVKT
+676 YLDLIEDYIKT
-687 DLLFM
+687 DLLSM
-692 EEDQE
+692 KKDQE

-702 ASRFLKAF
+702 ASRFLKAL
-710 ADFVNFIC
+710 ADFVGLL

>member
-1 MEEIIR
+1 MDEIIR

-18 QCDRLKKSWGEGTYL
+18 QCDRLKKLWGEGTYL
-33 PILHCIVV
+33 TILHSVVV

-54 QDWFHKVLHSNSVGI
+54 QDFFHDVLHGNFVGI

-94 VSSQN
+94 GSFQN

-122 ETSFY
+122 ETIFY

-325 LFHDVTS
+325 LFHNVTS

-339 FTLHIMVNRL
+339 FTLHVMVNRL

-356 KYTHGLQGVPLY
+356 KYTHGLQGVPYY

-425 RLNNLKRTNLKSIIQ
+425 RLNNLQRTNLKSIIQ

-466 KKVEIPATLL
+466 KHIEIPRTLL
-476 DCKNKELV
+476 FPKSEKLV
-484 EMVNKMY
+484 NMVNKMY

-576 CSACIDDLDK
+576 CSACVDDMDK
-586 LIFFNTDE
+586 LIFFNTDKS
-594 GLSYKNYTDMCKE
+594 LSYKNYTDMRKE
-607 LIAFFP
+607 LLVFFP

-631 KEFSKDQFRK
+631 KEFSKGK
-641 DMKKKSEGQEAEYD
+641 YD
-655 ITIFEKT
+655 IAEFEKT
-662 EDSDKETKKKRKKT
+662 ERNRLETWKKQKKM
-676 YLKLIKKYVKT
+676 YLDLIEDYIKT
-687 DLLFM
+687 DLLSM
-692 EEDQE
+692 KKDQE

-702 ASRFLKAF
+702 ASRFLKAL
-710 ADFVNFIC
+710 ADFVGLL

>member
-18 QCDRLKKSWGEGTYL
+18 QCDRLKKLWGEGTYL

-54 QDWFHKVLHSNSVGI
+54 QDWFHKVLHGNFVDI

-94 VSSQN
+94 GSFQN

-127 NTDLA
+127 NADLA

-325 LFHDVTS
+325 LFHNVTT

-339 FTLHIMVNRL
+339 FTLHVMVNRL

-356 KYTHGLQGVPLY
+356 KYTHGLQGVPYY

-381 FNDVFKRICIYSEGE
+381 FNDVFKRICMYSEGE

-410 IEEICGDAYELEPAY
+410 IEEICGDAYELEPAC

-440 KASELIRNEA
+440 KASELIRKEA

-466 KKVEIPATLL
+466 KHIEIPRTLL
-476 DCKNKELV
+476 FPKSEKLV
-484 EMVNKMY
+484 NMVNKMY

-576 CSACIDDLDK
+576 CSACVDDMDK
-586 LIFFNTDE
+586 LIFFNTDKS
-594 GLSYKNYTDMCKE
+594 LSYKNYTDMRKE
-607 LIAFFP
+607 LLVFFP

-631 KEFSKDQFRK
+631 KEFSK
-641 DMKKKSEGQEAEYD
+641 GQYD
-655 ITIFEKT
+655 IAQFEKP
-662 EDSDKETKKKRKKT
+662 EDCDRETKKKRKKM
-676 YLKLIKKYVKT
+676 YLDLIEDYIKT
-687 DLLFM
+687 DLLSM
-692 EEDQE
+692 KKDQE

-702 ASRFLKAF
+702 ASRFLKAL
-710 ADFVNFIC
+710 ADFVGLL

>member
-18 QCDRLKKSWGEGTYL
+18 QCDRLKKLWGEGTYL
-33 PILHCIVV
+33 TILHSIVV

-54 QDWFHKVLHSNSVGI
+54 QDWFHKVLHSNLVGI

-132 DYSFNSNIEYSL
+132 DYSFYSNIEYSL
-144 MSYGYH
+144 MSYGDH
-150 RLFERYLFSIY
+150 RLFEYYLFSIY

-192 ENTVSNL
+192 ENTFSNL
-199 PQELISA
+199 KHELFDKIN
-206 YMKNEN
+206 K
-212 TFSDLTMEL
+212 
-221 IDMTNR
+221 
-227 DKIIFIIPNKMLE
+227 DKIILIIPNKMLE
-240 HSYMSSDTVNS
+240 YSYMSSDNVNS
-251 YSNEVRQYFLTF
+251 YSNEVRQYFLALGF
-263 GYSWKITEFA
+263 SWKITEFA
-273 KCSIAHKLDV
+273 KCSIAYKLDV
-283 KQSKQVIFSFV
+283 KQSEHVTFSFV
-294 KNDMFASYSYN
+294 KNDVSVSYYYN
-305 IKDSSSIKD
+305 IKDYSSIKD

-325 LFHDVTS
+325 LFHNVTS

-356 KYTHGLQGVPLY
+356 KYTHGLQGVPYY

-381 FNDVFKRICIYSEGE
+381 FNDVFKRICMYSEGE

-425 RLNNLKRTNLKSIIQ
+425 RLNNLKRTNLKLIIQ

-466 KKVEIPATLL
+466 KHIEIPRTLL
-476 DCKNKELV
+476 FPKSEKLV
-484 EMVNKMY
+484 NMVNKMY

-561 KMRNDAKTK
+561 KMRNDAKTR
-570 HLFFFL
+570 HLFFFYAVL
-576 CSACIDDLDK
+576 
-586 LIFFNTDE
+586 
-594 GLSYKNYTDMCKE
+594 
-607 LIAFFP
+607 
-613 YLKSN
+613 
-618 QIKNSE
+618 
-624 DQFRKNM
+624 
-631 KEFSKDQFRK
+631 
-641 DMKKKSEGQEAEYD
+641 
-655 ITIFEKT
+655 
-662 EDSDKETKKKRKKT
+662 
-676 YLKLIKKYVKT
+676 V
-687 DLLFM
+687 
-692 EEDQE
+692 
-697 ERDDS
+697 
-702 ASRFLKAF
+702 
-710 ADFVNFIC
+710 